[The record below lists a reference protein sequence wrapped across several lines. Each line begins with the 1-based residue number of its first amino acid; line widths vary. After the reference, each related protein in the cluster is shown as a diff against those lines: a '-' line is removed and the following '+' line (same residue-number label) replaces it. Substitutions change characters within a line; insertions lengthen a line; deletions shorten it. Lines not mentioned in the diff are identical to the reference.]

1 MVSFKVLD
9 NFQASIIVL
18 LLIFIGP
25 FVRAGRPGRLSWHW
39 WSFEGRFISRLLY
52 CVFQLFLLL
61 PSNKKQYLT
70 ILIQRWNVM
79 LIIIFRKVIG
89 PRYFNTL
96 ILSFVRRFLLLRV
109 EEINEKY
116 LINKKDVMV
125 FEKSLNSVIE
135 QASKSWTGLER
146 IYNIIAGDDGGQTKP
161 FPWNRVAT
169 CTDTHLYATNTPWP
183 SRAIYF

>member
-1 MVSFKVLD
+1 
-9 NFQASIIVL
+9 
-18 LLIFIGP
+18 
-25 FVRAGRPGRLSWHW
+25 
-39 WSFEGRFISRLLY
+39 
-52 CVFQLFLLL
+52 
-61 PSNKKQYLT
+61 
-70 ILIQRWNVM
+70 M

-96 ILSFVRRFLLLRV
+96 ILSFIRRFLLLRV

-161 FPWNRVAT
+161 FP
-169 CTDTHLYATNTPWP
+169 
-183 SRAIYF
+183 